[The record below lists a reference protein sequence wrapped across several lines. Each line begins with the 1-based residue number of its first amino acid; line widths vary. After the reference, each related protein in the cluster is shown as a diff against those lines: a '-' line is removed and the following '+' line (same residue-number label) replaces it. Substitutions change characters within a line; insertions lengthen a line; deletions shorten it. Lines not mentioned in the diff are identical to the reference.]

1 MFGITAS
8 GTALGEPSLVAEIVG
23 EYSEDVER
31 ILGYGY
37 TRVYR
42 APDDVQVSDLALA
55 AAQRAL
61 AAGGTGKDE
70 VDLLVLALTDVPEY
84 LYWDAAAALQHR
96 LGLRCESVL
105 ITQAC
110 TAALSGLDLIAGRFA
125 THPGYQTALL
135 VAANRCCD
143 PYWNRMQTQSMVFSD
158 GAAAAV
164 AVRDH
169 GARRWLASRTVTDGR
184 FADFYRMDVGGAAV
198 PFRAGTVQQPAAS
211 DAWDIMEFFDYDEE
225 QFAAFTRLIDTRMRE
240 VVDDAC
246 AAAGVKRSE
255 LRYAVLLHDN
265 RRAMTSLARTL
276 EVPLDRTN
284 ADTSL
289 ATGHLGAA
297 DQLFSLDKVLATGA
311 LEAGDLVILTGL
323 GRGMHWACTVLE
335 I

>member
-1 MFGITAS
+1 M
-8 GTALGEPSLVAEIVG
+8 AEVVG

-37 TRVYR
+37 ASVYR
-42 APDDVQVSDLALA
+42 APDDVQVSDLAVA

-61 AAGGTGKDE
+61 AAGGTGPDD
-70 VDLLVLALTDVPEY
+70 VDLLVLALTDIPEY
-84 LYWDAAAALQHR
+84 LYWDAAAALAHR

-125 THPGYQTALL
+125 THASYRTALL

-143 PYWNRMQTQSMVFSD
+143 VYWNRMQTQSMVFSD

-169 GARRWLASRTVTDGR
+169 GARRWLASRTITDGR
-184 FADFYRMDVGGAAV
+184 FAGFYRMEVGGTAV
-198 PFRAGTVQQPAAS
+198 PFRTGITEQPAAS
-211 DAWDIMEFFDYDEE
+211 DAWDIMEFFDYDDEK
-225 QFAAFTRLIDTRMRE
+225 FGAFTRLIDTRMRE

-255 LRYAVLLHDN
+255 LRYVVLLHDN
-265 RRAMTSLARTL
+265 RRAMTSQATAL

-284 ADTSL
+284 AEISL

-297 DQLFSLDKVLATGA
+297 DQLFSLDKALAAGTVG
-311 LEAGDLVILTGL
+311 AGDLVALTGL
-323 GRGMHWACTVLE
+323 ARGMHWACTVLE